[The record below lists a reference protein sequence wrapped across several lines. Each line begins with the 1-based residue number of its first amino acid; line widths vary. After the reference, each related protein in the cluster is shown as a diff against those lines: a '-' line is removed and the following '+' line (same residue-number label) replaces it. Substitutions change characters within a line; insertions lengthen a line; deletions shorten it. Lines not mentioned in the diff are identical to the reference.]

1 MTPELLCLYIGS
13 RPINIDAWQEGLTRR
28 NIECWKANCYLLGL
42 LPIYRCQHRIPH
54 TCPGDSHPFSSRLFR
69 VSQDRG
75 PTPLTMLVPPIL
87 VTLAVF
93 ASATSAVVTP
103 RSPTGQCETKLQ
115 RKAWHTLSAAEK
127 RAYIDAELCLIK
139 LPATLG
145 LTGAK
150 NRFEELQSAHQVQ
163 AAITHG
169 VGAFLPFHRLHMYA
183 HEQLLRSECGYKG
196 AQP

>member
-1 MTPELLCLYIGS
+1 ML
-13 RPINIDAWQEGLTRR
+13 
-28 NIECWKANCYLLGL
+28 
-42 LPIYRCQHRIPH
+42 
-54 TCPGDSHPFSSRLFR
+54 FSPLFA
-69 VSQDRG
+69 
-75 PTPLTMLVPPIL
+75 
-87 VTLAVF
+87 TLAVF
-93 ASATSAVVTP
+93 SSVAFAVVTP

-115 RKAWHTLSAAEK
+115 RKAWHTLSAVEK
-127 RAYIDAELCLIK
+127 KAYIDAELCLMK

-183 HEQLLRSECGYKG
+183 HEQLLRNECGYKG